1 MEGRH
6 NKTTNIS
13 SSLERHKELICHH
26 LLSRDS
32 SLLENLLTSG
42 LIKLEEVEMM
52 KNTRDVKTMGDMF
65 VRLICEKGETGFQR
79 LCSELERENPPLLS
93 KLLDPRATQG
103 ICPDIVK
110 TVL

>member
-52 KNTRDVKTMGDMF
+52 KSTRDVKTVEDMF
-65 VRLICEKGETGFQR
+65 VRMITEKGETGFR
-79 LCSELERENPPLLS
+79 LLCSELERENPPLLS
-93 KLLDPRATQG
+93 KLLDSTQG
-103 ICPDIVK
+103 ICLLPRAYM
-110 TVL
+110 TF

>member
-1 MEGRH
+1 MDDH
-6 NKTTNIS
+6 KTTNIS
-13 SSLERHKELICHH
+13 CSLERHKDLICHH

-32 SLLENLLTSG
+32 SLLENLLTFG
-42 LIKLEEVEMM
+42 IIELNEVEMM
-52 KNTRDVKTMGDMF
+52 KSTKDVKTMGDMF
-65 VRLICEKGETGFQR
+65 VRMISEKGEPGFR
-79 LCSELERENPPLLS
+79 HLCSELERENPPLLS